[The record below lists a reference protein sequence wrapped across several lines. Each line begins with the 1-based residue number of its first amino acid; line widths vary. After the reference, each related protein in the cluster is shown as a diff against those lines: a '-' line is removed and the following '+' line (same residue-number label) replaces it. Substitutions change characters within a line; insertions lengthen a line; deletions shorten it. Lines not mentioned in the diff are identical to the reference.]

1 MKTSKKKEL
10 EQEIAI
16 LKRTEFLNVYSEFNK
31 WLFSIGFREG
41 HYWNES
47 STSSDVHYSHY
58 DKFIDSLYSV
68 EHYVHDTLKLSI
80 RFMRDRYEH
89 KFMFVGMGLFGGY
102 SAIYTLEQ
110 TKELI
115 LNKAKEIKAEKLSEL
130 NAVNIN

>member
-10 EQEIAI
+10 EQEIVI

-31 WLFSIGFREG
+31 WLLSIGFREG
-41 HYWNES
+41 HYWNENS
-47 STSSDVHYSHY
+47 ISNYHWSHY
-58 DKFIDSLYSV
+58 DELISPMHGV
-68 EHYVHDTLKLSI
+68 EHYVNDPLEYSI
-80 RFMRDRYEH
+80 YFMRDRNKH
-89 KFMFVGMGLFGGY
+89 LIMFVGGLFGGHSALY
-102 SAIYTLEQ
+102 SIEQ